1 MSLSWNNLLSD
12 KRIRDLYKTSIGK
25 NTTEHRTEF
34 ERDYDRAIF
43 CSPFRRLH
51 DKAQVFPLEPNDTV
65 RTRLAHSLEVST
77 IARDMSK
84 TIAKWLF
91 KEKKEIDEEQA
102 EAIQTIAATCGL
114 LHDLGNPPFG
124 HAGEDA
130 IREWFR
136 KQGSSFFK
144 RLRKDKKKG
153 SKCQYARDFLNFEG
167 NAHTIRLLSRL
178 QWLTDEYGL
187 NLTCGTMSALCKYIA
202 PSDKINKK
210 FHERKKVGYFASEN
224 DLIQK
229 IRKETGTGT
238 VKNPIT
244 FIVEACDDIAYSIA
258 DIEDAIKKGVVSRD
272 SVTESLK
279 DLGKDKIYRRVR
291 GGIKSILE
299 KDDNFK
305 GPKGCK
311 GRDYDYAW
319 AEAFR
324 VHAINQSVLAVI
336 EAFKEKYKNIMD
348 GKYPGEL
355 FEDSAANSFIKTC
368 KKIGTSRIYQ
378 SKGNVKLELMGR
390 KVIQDMMT
398 LFWEG
403 ITGYNPENKAS
414 FPNKIYSLLSENYRK
429 AYEKSVAQGLPRKYC
444 QMQFVT
450 DYICGMTDTF
460 ACSLHKELMNG

>member
-1 MSLSWNNLLSD
+1 MTLSWDKLLSE
-12 KRIRDLYKTSIGK
+12 KRIRNLYIPSEGK
-25 NTTEHRTEF
+25 NQQEHRTEF

-51 DKAQVFPLEPNDTV
+51 DKAQVFPLEPNDTI

-84 TIAKWLF
+84 TIAKWLR
-91 KEKKEIDEEQA
+91 KEKEINEEQA
-102 EAIQTIAATCGL
+102 EAIQVIAATCGL

-130 IREWFR
+130 IRDWFE
-136 KQGSSFFK
+136 KQEGDFWGE
-144 RLRKDKKKG
+144 LGKKSQFAK
-153 SKCQYARDFLNFEG
+153 DFLLFEG
-167 NAHTIRLLSRL
+167 NAHTIRLLSKL

-202 PSDKINKK
+202 ASNEIKDDV
-210 FHERKKVGYFASEN
+210 HECKKVGYFASESS
-224 DLIQK
+224 LIQR
-229 IRKETGTGT
+229 IREETGTGNT
-238 VKNPIT
+238 RNPIT

-258 DIEDAIKKGVVSRD
+258 DIEDAIKKGIVNRKD
-272 SVTESLK
+272 IEDDLK
-279 DLGKDKIYRRVR
+279 ELCQDKIYQDVTQ
-291 GGIKSILE
+291 GISCILK
-299 KDDNFK
+299 KDESL
-305 GPKGCK
+305 K

-324 VHAINQSVLAVI
+324 VHAIVQGVSAVI
-336 EAFKEKYKNIMD
+336 NIFKDKYNEIMS
-348 GKYPGEL
+348 GAYHGEL
-355 FEDSAANSFIKTC
+355 LKDSVAGPFIGVC
-368 KKIGTSRIYQ
+368 KKIGATRVYPA
-378 SKGNVKLELMGR
+378 KTNVKLELMGR
-390 KVIQDMMT
+390 KVIQDLMT

-403 ITGYNPENKAS
+403 ITKYNPVHKAS

-429 AYEKSVAQGLPRKYC
+429 AFEGSARQGLSKKYC